1 MTTTILHCS
10 DVHFGPPHR
19 PRAAA
24 ALAAM
29 VAAERPTALVISGDL
44 TQRAKPAQF
53 DAARA
58 WVERIEVPT
67 VLVPGN
73 HDVPMYRFWER
84 FGAPYRAWS
93 RLGRPRES
101 ELSVPGAWFAG
112 IDTSRSL
119 TIKHGRVAGS
129 RLAAVCAAAAAAP
142 ADAIRI
148 AVAHHP
154 LAPPPRF
161 GEQRVA
167 GGARGAVDALRRA
180 GFELV
185 LGGHEHRFW
194 VARAEDYWGGPA
206 GLLHVHSGTSSS
218 SRGREPEVGRC
229 SAVRLTVTDA
239 TIEVTR
245 LLFDDSAAR
254 FVDDLSARFP
264 RVRRQR

>member
-1 MTTTILHCS
+1 MTTILHCS

-19 PRAAA
+19 PIAAA
-24 ALAAM
+24 ALADL
-29 VAAERPTALVISGDL
+29 VAAERPVALVISGDL

-58 WVERIEVPT
+58 WLGQITVPT
-67 VLVPGN
+67 VIVPGN

-84 FGAPYRAWS
+84 FAAPYRAWS
-93 RLGRPRES
+93 RLGRRRES
-101 ELSVPGAWFAG
+101 ELGVPGAWFAG

-129 RLAAVCAAAAAAP
+129 RVAAVCAAAAAAP
-142 ADAIRI
+142 ASAIRI

-154 LAPPPRF
+154 LVPPPRF

-167 GGARGAVDALRRA
+167 GGAREAVDALRRA
-180 GFELV
+180 RFELV

-194 VARAEDYWGGPA
+194 VARAEDYWGGSP

-218 SRGREPEVGRC
+218 SRGRGPEVGRC
-229 SAVRLTVTDA
+229 SAVRLTVTER

-245 LLFDDSAAR
+245 LVFDDSGAR
-254 FVDDLSARFP
+254 FVDDTRACFP
-264 RVRRQR
+264 RAQGEA